1 MTAGLQ
7 SQETLAGLGKTYYHT
22 FSRYIVKKVF
32 IVRSTEGFVQSE
44 RWSPPADHHNT
55 QGEFDPT
62 VHGFDG
68 LLLTSL
74 PGFPQPA
81 DDMVAAVP
89 KQLPNEFPFL
99 LDMNAGRPLGLGAS
113 E

>member
-1 MTAGLQ
+1 MEKLATIH
-7 SQETLAGLGKTYYHT
+7 SQGIYRLRLHT
-22 FSRYIVKKVF
+22 
-32 IVRSTEGFVQSE
+32 VRATEDLIQSE
-44 RWSPPADHHNT
+44 RWSAPADHHNT

-62 VHGFDG
+62 AHGFDG

-81 DDMVAAVP
+81 DDMVATVP
-89 KQLPNEFPFL
+89 KQLPDEFPFL
-99 LDMNAGRPLGLGAS
+99 LDMNAGTPLGLGTS